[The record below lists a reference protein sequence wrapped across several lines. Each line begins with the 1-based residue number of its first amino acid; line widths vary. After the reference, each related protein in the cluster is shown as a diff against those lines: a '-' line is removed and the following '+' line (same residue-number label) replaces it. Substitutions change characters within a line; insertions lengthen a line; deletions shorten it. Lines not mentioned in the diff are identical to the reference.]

1 MSDDSKPKVPEEKKP
16 AEKLVDA
23 ILPDGGLANITNVL
37 GGTEVDTS
45 LDDLKKE
52 DASTATAPTPSAIPK
67 RPEGDMSNGP
77 QPAPVKAMAPM
88 PTNAPSTIP
97 SLQSNAHF
105 EASAEYSKPPIFGSR
120 IGRMISMG
128 IGLALVVGM
137 VVAIVY
143 FLTSGRSFVFP
154 GFSEKSNQQDNNTV
168 TTTNQGMNA
177 PVNAVSEQASP
188 SSGLT
193 DTDGDGLLDSKEDQI
208 KTDPKKIDTDG
219 DELTDRQE
227 IEIYKTSPLKKD
239 TDADGFSDGAEVR
252 NFYNPNGDGELLN
265 VSQAIDSISNT
276 NTTTNRVTQ

>member
-23 ILPDGGLANITNVL
+23 MLPDGGLANITNVL

-52 DASTATAPTPSAIPK
+52 EVNTATAPIPSPIPK
-67 RPEGDMSNGP
+67 RPEGDVMHGP
-77 QPAPVKAMAPM
+77 QPTRSVPLSRDVSQPL
-88 PTNAPSTIP
+88 PPF
-97 SLQSNAHF
+97 QSNAHF

-120 IGRMISMG
+120 IGRIIS
-128 IGLALVVGM
+128 ITLGLALFIGM
-137 VVAIVY
+137 IAAIVY
-143 FLTSGRSFVFP
+143 FLTSGRGFVFP
-154 GFSEKSNQQDNNTV
+154 GFLEKSSQQDNNTAA
-168 TTTNQGMNA
+168 TTNQATNVL
-177 PVNAVSEQASP
+177 VNATSEQADA
-188 SSGLT
+188 SGPT

-227 IEIYKTSPLKKD
+227 LEIYKTSPLKKD

-265 VSQAIDSISNT
+265 VSQAIDSIANT

>member
-16 AEKLVDA
+16 SEKLVDA

-52 DASTATAPTPSAIPK
+52 DVSIATAPTPSAIPK
-67 RPEGDMSNGP
+67 RPDGEVRNGP
-77 QPAPVKAMAPM
+77 QPATARVMPMATTDTQSTVLP
-88 PTNAPSTIP
+88 PQPS
-97 SLQSNAHF
+97 ARF

-128 IGLALVVGM
+128 IGLALFIGM
-137 VVAIVY
+137 VAAIAY
-143 FLTSGRSFVFP
+143 FLTSGRGFVFP
-154 GFSEKSNQQDNNTV
+154 DFSEKSNQPSGNAV
-168 TTTNQGMNA
+168 TLTNQGINV
-177 PVNAVSEQASP
+177 PVNATSEQVSVPAE
-188 SSGLT
+188 LT
-193 DTDGDGLLDSKEDQI
+193 DTDGDGLLDSKEEQI
-208 KTDPKKIDTDG
+208 HTDPKKIDTDG

-239 TDADGFSDGAEVR
+239 TDGDGFSDGAEVR
-252 NFYNPNGDGELLN
+252 HFYNPNGDGELLN

-276 NTTTNRVTQ
+276 TTNRVTQ